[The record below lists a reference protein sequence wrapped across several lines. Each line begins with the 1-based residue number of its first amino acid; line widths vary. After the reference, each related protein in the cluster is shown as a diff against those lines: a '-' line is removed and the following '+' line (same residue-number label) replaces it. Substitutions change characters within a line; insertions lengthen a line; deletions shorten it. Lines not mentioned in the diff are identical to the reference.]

1 MKNSSI
7 PAASE
12 EERDLV
18 ARLIRIG
25 AVTPR
30 DLENISS
37 EQVEEIT
44 AELPT
49 VYQCRYIVTDMEY
62 QKREITCF
70 ELSPEAVNRQFL
82 HRMEGEKL
90 STFPEYRLET
100 SYSPEAWLSYLRQ
113 DFGQIEPD
121 TLLEQFAQWG
131 IPLIPERLQ
140 GGFCQDF
147 SENLRVAEEM
157 RIDMQK
163 ELLARLVC
171 SEIIEP
177 LDLERISPGKAE
189 EVIAGL
195 PALLSSEHIWRE
207 NGDLHRIKFYNVA
220 EFRIKEIHHAKNGR
234 EYYDAPELT
243 GMLEEVT
250 KNSSAMLHLQE
261 KKFFDHLEGDWK
273 IIRRSETVTGKYEW
287 LNYFRQDIASALP
300 DGKTTALKNAFK
312 NWGFDVGN
320 SRFEEAFEPD
330 WEANRTKA
338 QLMFQK
344 ALISKVVNAGIVSP
358 MSYQTW
364 KTLSEKSGGQF
375 ISRIPLL
382 PEMEHPGEW
391 LEFFRQTAPDNLLE
405 RVLLQNRF
413 EEAGVPFDEKLVF
426 AAFPAKE
433 TPQKQ
438 KKGFRTMQDITLED
452 YKKMLGRL
460 TSSGRLE
467 RMDRETWE
475 QLTLEDARDY
485 VRGFDDPASPK
496 QQLLITT
503 MAEENRISMAIPEI
517 AGLSKMEASFII
529 DNAPEIAL
537 PREAPGNPIT
547 DETRRE
553 LKALMDKQEIPR
565 IPYVQW
571 KNLSEEEG
579 QLKIEH
585 AYARRPA
592 SEKQKEFIRQA
603 LLDKTIPGKILKEIF
618 PTRTISGAQVDKLNF
633 LQATRLIGSLP
644 ATAKQIEAVKNLVA
658 EKRIEPLENYDLSTA
673 QASKI
678 LDKAYRDVS
687 ERDPDG
693 PASLR
698 QKETLNQ
705 LMESRAIPV
714 MNREQL
720 ENLTFAEAG
729 KLLEN
734 APATRAQKNMI
745 TRFVQEEKLS
755 RIPGE
760 EFNSMTRAE
769 ASRLIDI
776 GMGKLPRSEQRIT
789 PESEIPATEAQR
801 KVLEE
806 LREKGK
812 IPELPDN
819 LSKEAASRM
828 IKEAVSADPI
838 SPRQMDIIEKRI
850 ANHQI
855 PPMTPE
861 QKAGL
866 TQRDFAELMK
876 IQPKSP
882 AVPDRGNGNER
893 SKAPEMVR

>member
-1 MKNSSI
+1 
-7 PAASE
+7 
-12 EERDLV
+12 
-18 ARLIRIG
+18 
-25 AVTPR
+25 
-30 DLENISS
+30 
-37 EQVEEIT
+37 
-44 AELPT
+44 
-49 VYQCRYIVTDMEY
+49 
-62 QKREITCF
+62 
-70 ELSPEAVNRQFL
+70 
-82 HRMEGEKL
+82 
-90 STFPEYRLET
+90 
-100 SYSPEAWLSYLRQ
+100 
-113 DFGQIEPD
+113 
-121 TLLEQFAQWG
+121 
-131 IPLIPERLQ
+131 
-140 GGFCQDF
+140 
-147 SENLRVAEEM
+147 M
-157 RIDMQK
+157 R
-163 ELLARLVC
+163 
-171 SEIIEP
+171 
-177 LDLERISPGKAE
+177 
-189 EVIAGL
+189 
-195 PALLSSEHIWRE
+195 
-207 NGDLHRIKFYNVA
+207 
-220 EFRIKEIHHAKNGR
+220 
-234 EYYDAPELT
+234 
-243 GMLEEVT
+243 
-250 KNSSAMLHLQE
+250 
-261 KKFFDHLEGDWK
+261 
-273 IIRRSETVTGKYEW
+273 
-287 LNYFRQDIASALP
+287 
-300 DGKTTALKNAFK
+300 
-312 NWGFDVGN
+312 
-320 SRFEEAFEPD
+320 
-330 WEANRTKA
+330 
-338 QLMFQK
+338 
-344 ALISKVVNAGIVSP
+344 
-358 MSYQTW
+358 
-364 KTLSEKSGGQF
+364 
-375 ISRIPLL
+375 
-382 PEMEHPGEW
+382 
-391 LEFFRQTAPDNLLE
+391 
-405 RVLLQNRF
+405 
-413 EEAGVPFDEKLVF
+413 
-426 AAFPAKE
+426 
-433 TPQKQ
+433 
-438 KKGFRTMQDITLED
+438 
-452 YKKMLGRL
+452 
-460 TSSGRLE
+460 
-467 RMDRETWE
+467 
-475 QLTLEDARDY
+475 
-485 VRGFDDPASPK
+485 
-496 QQLLITT
+496 
-503 MAEENRISMAIPEI
+503 
-517 AGLSKMEASFII
+517 
-529 DNAPEIAL
+529 PEIAL

-698 QKETLNQ
+698 QKEALNQ

-714 MNREQL
+714 MSREQL

-729 KLLEN
+729 QASGECSGN
-734 APATRAQKNMI
+734 PCP
-745 TRFVQEEKLS
+745 EKYDYQIRSGGKTFPDS
-755 RIPGE
+755 RRGIQLHDPGG
-760 EFNSMTRAE
+760 SIQTDRY
-769 ASRLIDI
+769 RH
-776 GMGKLPRSEQRIT
+776 GKTAALRTKIT